1 MTILL
6 TLLLAPKPAIKPEVK
21 PPRVGSWASYTMSD
35 ASGRTQ
41 RWLRFAV
48 VGGGEDGRRR
58 YEIEVKDANLGQGAL
73 IAYEVDASGTMTNLI
88 LQPGVNAP
96 PLRLPVS
103 QGKAI
108 DEARHPA
115 KKQKARTAEQGQR
128 QVRTPVGVIPCRSF
142 RSDRGRGC
150 VSPKIQPLGLV
161 EMVTSAGERFQLLGR
176 GDDAVPKITRAAKT
190 LPAHLLGT
198 VDLPFLPAA
207 P

>member
-1 MTILL
+1 MPTRPGQAHRL
-6 TLLLAPKPAIKPEVK
+6 
-21 PPRVGSWASYTMSD
+21 R
-35 ASGRTQ
+35 GRCFRDHDESHTAA
-41 RWLRFAV
+41 WSECL
-48 VGGGEDGRRR
+48 
-58 YEIEVKDANLGQGAL
+58 
-73 IAYEVDASGTMTNLI
+73 
-88 LQPGVNAP
+88 

-108 DEARHPA
+108 DEADPA

-176 GDDAVPKITRAAKT
+176 R
-190 LPAHLLGT
+190 
-198 VDLPFLPAA
+198 
-207 P
+207 